1 MAFLKKNNSKSNET
15 PKNETP
21 AASVNVMQQW
31 NNYVD
36 WLDSKGMK
44 GSPELDKGDKGFQM
58 MEMYRKENPSF
69 TLTKDD
75 VGVIQQRLQDYRS
88 FAIDSIKQGKMKINY
103 GGKEV
108 FYKDLSPEQQKDVE
122 QNYMGKIAKTGID
135 NFPGQFTTS
144 TKFSSEFISKV
155 NSREI
160 EGRVGFNPLTPTES
174 AAVGAKVAEMQGAAK
189 ATGPKFSLKKK

>member
-135 NFPGQFTTS
+135 KFPGQFTTS

-160 EGRVGFNPLTPTES
+160 EGRVGFNPVNES
-174 AAVGAKVAEMQGAAK
+174 QK
-189 ATGPKFSLKKK
+189 TGPKFSLKKK

>member
-21 AASVNVMQQW
+21 TASVNVMQQW

-88 FAIDSIKQGKMKINY
+88 FAIDSIKQGKMKIIY

-174 AAVGAKVAEMQGAAK
+174 AAVGAKVAEVQGAAK

>member
-1 MAFLKKNNSKSNET
+1 MAFLKKNNTKSNET

-21 AASVNVMQQW
+21 ATSVNVMQQW

-75 VGVIQQRLQDYRS
+75 IGVIQQRLQDYRS
-88 FAIDSIKQGKMKINY
+88 FAIDSIKQGKMKVNY

-108 FYKDLSPEQQKDVE
+108 FYKDLPPEQQKDVDE
-122 QNYMGKIAKTGID
+122 NYMGKIAKTGID
-135 NFPGQFTTS
+135 NFPGEFTTS

>member
-1 MAFLKKNNSKSNET
+1 MAFLKKNNTKSNET
-15 PKNETP
+15 PKNETST
-21 AASVNVMQQW
+21 ASVNVMQQW

-75 VGVIQQRLQDYRS
+75 IGVIQQRLQDYRS
-88 FAIDSIKQGKMKINY
+88 FAIDSIKQGKMKIIY

-108 FYKDLSPEQQKDVE
+108 FYKDLAPEQQKDVE

-160 EGRVGFNPLTPTES
+160 EGRVGFNPVNES
-174 AAVGAKVAEMQGAAK
+174 QK
-189 ATGPKFSLKKK
+189 TGPKFSLKKK